1 LGFACH
7 RSVSPLAA
15 DCRLSLDWPI
25 QREPNM
31 YLYLL
36 APLPEG
42 RAISGGMGADLEIR
56 S

>member
-1 LGFACH
+1 
-7 RSVSPLAA
+7 
-15 DCRLSLDWPI
+15 
-25 QREPNM
+25 M